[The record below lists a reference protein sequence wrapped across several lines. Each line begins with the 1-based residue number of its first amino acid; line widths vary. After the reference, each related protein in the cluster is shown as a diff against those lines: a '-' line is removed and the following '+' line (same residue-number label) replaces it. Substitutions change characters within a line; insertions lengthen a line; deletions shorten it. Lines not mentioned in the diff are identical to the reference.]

1 MTDRLSINVNNGQDK
16 VFEAFTVS
24 RKGGTVSESGLV
36 GITNITREDH
46 QRPIVPETIF
56 NVQSSLESNIRFSS
70 HAIARSNL
78 ELIANGNVRAS
89 GLHIS
94 YNPSLDNSQ
103 LNDEYGGGAA
113 DLPVIDFSHIE
124 PSGTEGSEFGFLSAT
139 EQGNIGIGLTKTRHG
154 TNEVRKFTIT
164 DPLTISNGNFGQ
176 AGNSGTISIK
186 SQTVNPG
193 NTLNF
198 GKIFVKPF
206 DGGSFQTEMPYF
218 LDGAGNLFTL
228 INSKLNSESVYTD
241 GFGNTFAGEYTPK
254 DRQIGS
260 HFPTTSAKRDNTFFG
275 EGAGHTADTAEAAKN
290 NTFIGSNAGS
300 GIGKSEDGFG
310 TANTVIGAKS
320 FNNAQGGNNIV
331 IGFRSLSDINLPPE
345 EEPDNYTDYI
355 IIGND
360 IRTPETKLQIGNYIY
375 GINGSSRNI
384 TTGKPTV
391 FTKGHI
397 GVKDSNLQTLIS
409 HGNRGTRNVSQIVS
423 QNFDAALTN
432 PDIFTF
438 DFLNSTNKSQTLFEL
453 DPSGNI
459 PNASPTFA
467 SPTFATP
474 FVGVSGDIRLVGG
487 IRFSDGT
494 FMNTNPIVG
503 QANLGGSGISRTQSG
518 QTYSFHLDFTSLK
531 EATTYKDPIDVNNA
545 FLALQVNDDTSI
557 DKMSKIKM
565 QDLAGYLG
573 SNQAA
578 FQTNCNAYFTN
589 NNNAIDKDKNKNSV
603 FIGCD
608 VAVGAT
614 GWKSSVIIGNEAGY
628 GSTIPNVSLETDTAA
643 VYIGYRAAYQAIN
656 CDNAVFVGSNAGR
669 DADSSEHSIFI
680 GSSAGE
686 YANNPN
692 SIGIGRFAL
701 HGQSSVD
708 EQGSNNIE
716 IVAGLNDSQ
725 RLLYQKSDMSNRLNI
740 QNTIAADTKTRT
752 VSIGDARL
760 SSSSTETKPLDA
772 VLEVRWHDNVGSDSD
787 HRHTNYVQ
795 SWHANDTHIGA
806 VTASGH
812 LVTNVKGWNESSS
825 SPDCWFGNLEGV
837 IQDTIAAPSDHD
849 SSNTGTMRVFKVDQ
863 STGTRTLLSDTVKV
877 VNRNPSMSLAVNDI
891 VITAMINGEHRPVL
905 KLGNYS

>member
-1 MTDRLSINVNNGQDK
+1 MTDRLSINVNNGQSK

-46 QRPIVPETIF
+46 QRPIVPETVF

-70 HAIARSNL
+70 HGVTRSNI
-78 ELIANGNVRAS
+78 ELLANGNVRAS

-94 YNPSLDNSQ
+94 YNPALDNSD
-103 LNDEYGGGAA
+103 LNTVYGGGAA

-124 PSGTEGSEFGFLSAT
+124 PSGTEGSEYGFLSVT
-139 EQGNIGIGLTKTRHG
+139 EQGKIGIGLTKTRHLS
-154 TNEVRKFTIT
+154 NEVRPFTIT
-164 DPLTISNGNFGQ
+164 DPLTISNGNHGM
-176 AGNSGTISIK
+176 AGNSGTISIR
-186 SQTVNPG
+186 SQCVNPG
-193 NTLNF
+193 TNANF

-206 DGGSFQTEMPYF
+206 DGGSFQTDMPYF
-218 LDGAGNLFTL
+218 LDGGGNLFALVT
-228 INSKLNSESVYTD
+228 SKLNPESVYYD
-241 GFGNTFAGEYTPK
+241 GFGNTFAGEHTPK

-260 HFPTTSAKRDNTFFG
+260 HFSTTTAKRDNTFFG
-275 EGAGHTADTAEAAKN
+275 EGAGHTADTAIAARH

-300 GIGKSEDGFG
+300 GIGKSEGNTG
-310 TANTVIGAKS
+310 QRNTVVGAKS
-320 FNNAQGGNNIV
+320 FNNAVGGNNIV
-331 IGFRSLSDINLPPE
+331 IGYNNLSDINLPPDE
-345 EEPDNYTDYI
+345 SPDSYNEYI
-355 IIGND
+355 IIGNS
-360 IRTPETKLQIGNYIY
+360 IRTPESPLQIGDFIY
-375 GINGSSRNI
+375 GVGGTPESATVYSKGRIGVWDTDLHTLIGHSNRGSRNI
-384 TTGKPTV
+384 
-391 FTKGHI
+391 
-397 GVKDSNLQTLIS
+397 S
-409 HGNRGTRNVSQIVS
+409 RIVS
-423 QNFDAALTN
+423 KNFAAPLTN
-432 PDIFTF
+432 PDIFTV
-438 DFLNSTNKSQTLFEL
+438 DFENAIGRSQTLIEL
-453 DPSGNI
+453 DPSGTI
-459 PNASPTFA
+459 PNTSPTFIA
-467 SPTFATP
+467 PTFHTP
-474 FVGVSGDIRLVGG
+474 FMGVSGDIRIVGG

-494 FMNTNPIVG
+494 FMNTNPIIG

-518 QTYSFHLDFTSLK
+518 QTYSFHLDFTSLE

-557 DKMSKIKM
+557 DKISKIKM

-578 FQTNCNAYFTN
+578 FQSNCNAYFTN
-589 NNNAIDKDKNKNSV
+589 NNNAIDKDKNKNSI

-608 VAVGAT
+608 VAAGAT
-614 GWKSSVIIGNEAGY
+614 GWKGSVIIGNEAGY

-656 CDNAVFVGSNAGR
+656 CHNAVFVGSNAGR

-701 HGQSSVD
+701 HGESSVD

-725 RLLYQKSDMSNRLNI
+725 RLLYQKSTMSNRLNI

-772 VLEVRWHDNVGSDSD
+772 VLEVRWHDNVESDSD

-795 SWHANDTHIGA
+795 SWHANDVHVGA

-812 LVTNVKGWNESSS
+812 LVTNVKGWNETSA

-837 IQDTIAAPSDHD
+837 IQGTIAAPSDHT
-849 SSNTGTMRVFKVDQ
+849 SSNTGSMRVFKVDQ
-863 STGTRTLLSDTVKV
+863 TTGTRTLLSDTVTV
-877 VNRNPSMSLAVNDI
+877 VNRNPSMSLAANDI
-891 VITAMINGEHRPVL
+891 VITAVLNGEHRPVL
-905 KLGNYS
+905 KLGTYS